1 MEVWK
6 KGAGQVKLEASQ
18 SDEIEDYKSLEKGS
32 SRPEVSD
39 RELKAWIATA
49 TFGRRTVR
57 YLTLTVGATKNV
69 GWNYICGSLLRL
81 QKMLSQVT
89 YFSYWGKG
97 DARHVHLLVVAPWL
111 SQATWSDLWR
121 LCSKYR
127 VVYIKSV
134 PDIDKLIEYIRVH
147 PDEVKQFVYD

>member
-1 MEVWK
+1 MGALKKPWDVDPLVDRDIWK
-6 KGAGQVKLEASQ
+6 KVFTTESENLGETT
-18 SDEIEDYKSLEKGS
+18 
-32 SRPEVSD
+32 D
-39 RELKAWIATA
+39 REIKGWLTKSTY
-49 TFGRRTVR
+49 GRRTVR
-57 YLTLTVGATKNV
+57 YLTLTVGETKNV

-127 VVYIKSV
+127 VVYIKSI